1 MQISEYGGE
10 EDEVIDAWNR
20 SFQEDPLSPVSF
32 RIKVLFNP
40 RFERDLSLVAKENH
54 RLLGFVFG
62 QRSGDVGTVD
72 VVFVIPEARRQKVGT
87 ALVRELLLRLKAKG
101 VRKVRLGGGIRYF
114 FPGVDVRN
122 EPAIAFF
129 KGLGFSEIDRESVS
143 MGMPIMNYSIPEEV
157 MTKEKELADEGIRVV
172 PLTPALI
179 PALFEFLEKEF
190 PDWKEDARWTLER
203 FPYDLSMF
211 TVAVKG
217 NEVLGYA
224 QFASDGILERFG
236 PFGVSSEMRSKGIG
250 AVIFAHTL
258 MQMKARGAR
267 NAWFMWGGGRNTH
280 FYSRYGMK
288 ELRRFANMQLAL

>member
-1 MQISEYGGE
+1 MEILEYGGE
-10 EDEVIDAWNR
+10 EDEVIDAWNS
-20 SFQEDPLSPVSF
+20 SFPEDPLSPISF

-40 RFERDLSLVAKENH
+40 KFEHDLCLVAKENH
-54 RLLGFVFG
+54 KLLGFAFG
-62 QRSGDVGTVD
+62 QRSGEVGSVD
-72 VVFVIPEARRQKVGT
+72 VIFVIPEARRQKVGT

-101 VRKVRLGGGIRYF
+101 VRKVRLGGGMRYF

-129 KGLGFSEIDRESVS
+129 KSLGFSEVDRESVS
-143 MGMPIMNYSIPEEV
+143 MGMSIMNYSPPEDV
-157 MTKEKELADEGIRVV
+157 MTREKELNDEGIKVV
-172 PLTPALI
+172 PLTSALVPA
-179 PALFEFLEKEF
+179 FFKFLEKEF

-211 TVAVKG
+211 TIAVKG
-217 NEVLGYA
+217 NEVIGYA

-236 PFGVSSEMRSKGIG
+236 PFGVASDIRSKGIG

-258 MQMKARGAR
+258 MQMKARGVK